1 MSTAY
6 VGDRCCRLCRHGLE
20 RNDDLAQDLG
30 VVGSA
35 DAVDSE
41 SPVSGRQK
49 FGQRFSPELNLGL
62 SRSTSLT
69 SYYSYS
75 GHWRSSKQSLLASRR
90 TTSSER
96 TLAHV
101 RVLSREHV
109 WRLLSSSESKLPI
122 TTIVVAEAVQ
132 LNVEKVF
139 VVIGGGGLGL
149 LTYGLIW
156 RKPRKGVEP
165 IPFYAVRFQRS
176 ARDIRRGVIFAV
188 IGWVGAGLA
197 YLAPMVVGL
206 F

>member
-69 SYYSYS
+69 SYS

-96 TLAHV
+96 TLAQ
-101 RVLSREHV
+101 
-109 WRLLSSSESKLPI
+109 
-122 TTIVVAEAVQ
+122 A
-132 LNVEKVF
+132 KVDAQ
-139 VVIGGGGLGL
+139 ISP
-149 LTYGLIW
+149 
-156 RKPRKGVEP
+156 K
-165 IPFYAVRFQRS
+165 
-176 ARDIRRGVIFAV
+176 
-188 IGWVGAGLA
+188 
-197 YLAPMVVGL
+197 
-206 F
+206 